1 MPKISFLLPIYNGDA
16 YLAETMDSLLAQTHD
31 DFDVVVIDD
40 GSTDDTA
47 AIIAEYDDPRI
58 KYHHKK
64 NGGLVSA
71 LNVALDMMD
80 CELVA
85 RIDADDVCA
94 SDRLVRQAA
103 FMDFTQAV
111 AVSGRAVNIDPSG
124 NVLGIN
130 APEQDFFRVDAG
142 FIPAREPY
150 LPHPFLMARLGV
162 LRDIGGFRHA
172 HLAEDTDLCWRL
184 SQVDRIALQT
194 AVLGKYRIHETSISN
209 ASTVGG
215 RVQAFYSQLATLNAV
230 RRDGGLDEVPY
241 KFTMDE
247 AKAIA
252 TSFDALVAA
261 FADDL
266 SEAEAAH
273 LRAASVM
280 KYFDISN
287 WRYHQITR
295 EDLAYARGA
304 LAAVAISD
312 ENKEKVEQI
321 LTPLKV
327 RQPELFTG

>member
-1 MPKISFLLPIYNGDA
+1 MPKISFLLPIYNGEVF
-16 YLAETMDSLLAQTHD
+16 LAETMDSLLAQKHD
-31 DFDVVVIDD
+31 DFDIVVIDD
-40 GSTDDTA
+40 GSTDGTA
-47 AIIAEYDDPRI
+47 DVIHGYDDARI
-58 KYHHKK
+58 KYHYKE

-71 LNVALDMMD
+71 LNMALGMMD

-85 RIDADDVCA
+85 RIDADDICA
-94 SDRLVRQAA
+94 PDRLARQSA

-130 APEQDFFRVDAG
+130 APEQDFFNVDAG

-150 LPHPFLMARLGV
+150 LPHPFLMARLDV
-162 LRDIGGFRHA
+162 LNDIGGFRNA

-230 RRDGGLDEVPY
+230 RRDAGAVEVAY
-241 KFTMDE
+241 KFSMAE
-247 AKAIA
+247 AKAVA
-252 TSFDALVAA
+252 TDFDTLVDA
-261 FADDL
+261 FGDELSDAD
-266 SEAEAAH
+266 ATH
-273 LRAASVM
+273 LKAASVM
-280 KYFDISN
+280 KYLDISN
-287 WRYHQITR
+287 WRYHRITR
-295 EDLAYARGA
+295 DDLAYARAA
-304 LAAVAISD
+304 LKAVELSD
-312 ENKEKVEQI
+312 ANKEKVEQI

-327 RQPELFTG
+327 RQPELFG